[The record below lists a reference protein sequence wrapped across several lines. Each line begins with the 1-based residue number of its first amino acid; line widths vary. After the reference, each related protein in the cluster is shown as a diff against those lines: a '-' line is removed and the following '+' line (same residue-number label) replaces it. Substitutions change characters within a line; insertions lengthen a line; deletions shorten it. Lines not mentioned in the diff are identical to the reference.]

1 MNERALIARSGPGKA
16 WSRGLLGATVLIAVT
31 VVVSVLLGL
40 LSWHFWVLGLFGLVV
55 GGALG
60 WTSVVLAS
68 WLSLDRRSLKRFD
81 MMLILLGFVVFQA
94 FDDAHQRRAFREV
107 LFETRSASSGLAP
120 AEITRI
126 REVSG
131 LDFLARDADNL
142 LESEVAIAT
151 GITGPIGRYVFRL
164 QAGVRL
170 GGPYRGG
177 RGLDFGWVGG
187 VFAALIELGLAAV
200 LVARA
205 LRGPEPTEPLVTT
218 VSGQSPVQRGS
229 GPNADPHA

>member
-1 MNERALIARSGPGKA
+1 MNERVEEAGSGPA
-16 WSRGLLGATVLIAVT
+16 WSRRLLGAAVLIAVT
-31 VVVSVLLGL
+31 VVVPVLLGL

-55 GGALG
+55 GSALG

-68 WLSLDRRSLKRFD
+68 WLSLDRRTLKRVA
-81 MMLILLGFVVFQA
+81 MLLILLGFVVFQA

-107 LFETRSASSGLAP
+107 LFETRSASSGLSP

-126 REVSG
+126 REASG
-131 LDFLARDADNL
+131 LDFLARDADAL

-151 GITGPIGRYVFRL
+151 GLTGPLGRYVFRL

-187 VFAALIELGLAAV
+187 VLVTLIELGLAGI
-200 LVARA
+200 LVSRA
-205 LRGPEPTEPLVTT
+205 LREAEPREPNGPVE
-218 VSGQSPVQRGS
+218 SPVESASR
-229 GPNADPHA
+229 PNAGPDA

>member
-1 MNERALIARSGPGKA
+1 MNARTDEASSGPDKA
-16 WSRGLLGATVLIAVT
+16 WTRGLLGVTALIAVT
-31 VVVSVLLGL
+31 VAVCVLLGL
-40 LSWHFWVLGLFGLVV
+40 TSWHFWVLGLFGLVV

-60 WTSVVLAS
+60 WAGVVLAS
-68 WLSLDRRSLKRFD
+68 WLSIDRRTLKWIS
-81 MMLILLGFVVFQA
+81 MILILLGFVVFQA

-126 REVSG
+126 REASG
-131 LDFLARDADNL
+131 LEFMARDADDL
-142 LESEVAIAT
+142 LESQVAIAT
-151 GITGPIGRYVFRL
+151 GLTGPLGRYVFRL

-187 VFAALIELGLAAV
+187 VLATLIELGLAGLLV
-200 LVARA
+200 LRA
-205 LRGPEPTEPLVTT
+205 LRGIDPRYPR
-218 VSGQSPVQRGS
+218 GRAQSPAESGS
-229 GPNADPHA
+229 RPNADPDA